1 MSKRIVLTVLL
12 SGALL
17 VGCDNY
23 DTRPRPTIPVAVE
36 PPPAPPPPA
45 PVKPMDVA
53 GIWFS
58 RTENNAVNC
67 GNGVFV
73 DAKAL
78 DVVQDENSI
87 TLLTSTGDT
96 LSGLVNGDII
106 EWSGSYPEYGGT
118 TTYTSASLVVS
129 ADTAAGN
136 AAWTWTDG
144 TDSCNGTMD
153 ISLGKDWG
161 VPDDPRN
168 SRPGIAQ
175 AFDFVDGVAY
185 FVGAIS
191 PATDPGD
198 YFSFELDADATIQI
212 ELSHFDLL
220 MDDLDIELLDEDLN
234 QIAFSGTAD
243 SFEMIEAQLQSGA
256 TYYIGVVPMAV
267 AGDGSY
273 LLSIDAN

>member
-1 MSKRIVLTVLL
+1 MSNRFVLTVLAF
-12 SGALL
+12 SATI
-17 VGCDNY
+17 VGCSNNDGSH
-23 DTRPRPTIPVAVE
+23 PIMPVIEVVQ
-36 PPPAPPPPA
+36 PPPPPA

-58 RTENNAVNC
+58 RIENNAVNC
-67 GNGVFV
+67 GNGVLI
-73 DAKAL
+73 DAKIL
-78 DVVQDENSI
+78 EVTQDESSI

-106 EWSGSYPEYGGT
+106 EWTGSYPEHGGT

-129 ADTAAGN
+129 ADAAAGN
-136 AAWTWTDG
+136 AAWTWSDG

-161 VPDDPRN
+161 IPDDSRN
-168 SRPGIAQ
+168 SNPGIAQ

-185 FVGAIS
+185 FVGAIA

-198 YFSFELDADATIQI
+198 YFSFVLDADGMVQI

-220 MDDLDIELLDEDLN
+220 ADDLDLELLDQNLN
-234 QIAFSGTAD
+234 QIAVSNSSDAFD
-243 SFEMIEAQLQSGA
+243 IIEAQLMAGG
-256 TYYIGVVPMAV
+256 TYYIGVTPNAIS
-267 AGDGSY
+267 ANGSY
-273 LLSIDAN
+273 LLSVDAN

>member
-1 MSKRIVLTVLL
+1 MSNRFVLTVLAF
-12 SGALL
+12 SATI
-17 VGCDNY
+17 VGCSNNDGSH
-23 DTRPRPTIPVAVE
+23 PIMPVIEVVQ
-36 PPPAPPPPA
+36 PPPPPA

-58 RTENNAVNC
+58 RIENNAVNC
-67 GNGVFV
+67 GNGVLI
-73 DAKAL
+73 DAKIL
-78 DVVQDENSI
+78 EVTQDESSI

-106 EWSGSYPEYGGT
+106 EWTGSYPEHGGT

-129 ADTAAGN
+129 ADAAAGN
-136 AAWTWTDG
+136 AAWTWSDG

-161 VPDDPRN
+161 IPDDSRN
-168 SRPGIAQ
+168 SNPGIAQ

-185 FVGAIS
+185 FVGAIA

-198 YFSFELDADATIQI
+198 YFSFVLDADGMVQI

-220 MDDLDIELLDEDLN
+220 ADDLDLELLDQNLN
-234 QIAFSGTAD
+234 QIAVSNSSDA
-243 SFEMIEAQLQSGA
+243 FEIIEAQLLAGG
-256 TYYIGVVPMAV
+256 TYYIGVTPNAIS
-267 AGDGSY
+267 ANGSY
-273 LLSIDAN
+273 LLSVDAN